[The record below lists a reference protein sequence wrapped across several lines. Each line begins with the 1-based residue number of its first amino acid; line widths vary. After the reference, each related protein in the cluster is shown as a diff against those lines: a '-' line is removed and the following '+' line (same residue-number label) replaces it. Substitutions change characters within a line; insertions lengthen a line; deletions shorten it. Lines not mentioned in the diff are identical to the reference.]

1 MKLIRFLIL
10 ITLFAACEKSSD
22 VGAMQDEANGI
33 VNSYRARF
41 DALAQRMKS
50 LNDRGSK
57 TLDARTVPDFEQIGR
72 VFADTQ
78 RKLIEMQGL
87 VKSAPTTIANKAKV
101 ENARSEL
108 IASMGTIR
116 AQLENGHREIN
127 RNLDTVESWLA
138 YVEHRP
144 RTAPPAV
151 APPPTNPPPSPEL
164 RPDQQPPAP
173 EGASGVPGAGSAAGS
188 AAPVR

>member
-1 MKLIRFLIL
+1 MKLIRLLIL
-10 ITLFAACEKSSD
+10 VVLFAACGKSSD

-50 LNDRGSK
+50 LNDRG
-57 TLDARTVPDFEQIGR
+57 TNTPNARSAPDFEQIGR
-72 VFADTQ
+72 VFADAQ
-78 RKLIEMQGL
+78 RKLVEMQGL
-87 VKSAPTTIANKAKV
+87 VKSAPTTIANKAKA
-101 ENARSEL
+101 ENPRSEL
-108 IASMGTIR
+108 IASMGSIR
-116 AQLENGHREIN
+116 TQLENGHREIN

-138 YVEHRP
+138 YVELRP

-151 APPPTNPPPSPEL
+151 PPPPTNPPPSPEL

-173 EGASGVPGAGSAAGS
+173 EGAPGGAGSSAGS